1 MEFEEMNRG
10 HPVGC
15 MYALPLLDHDA
26 RRTLAGNTIIRIVAS
41 CRQAVTS
48 TMIKKYFAKSGQLIL
63 TGFTHQ
69 DLVECE
75 TGSVFIQMHLGRPNH
90 RWTGSPGLVFLPGT
104 NE

>member
-1 MEFEEMNRG
+1 
-10 HPVGC
+10 

-41 CRQAVTS
+41 CRRAATL

-63 TGFTHQ
+63 TGITHQ

-75 TGSVFIQMHLGRPNH
+75 TGSVHSNTLRQAQSSSDRLSRP
-90 RWTGSPGLVFLPGT
+90 RRLARYK
-104 NE
+104 